1 MAVCVIYTDKE
12 VIMSFFDFL
21 LDSDAQAVAS
31 EAREFVKNEVDP
43 NYLKAMDRDEIKF
56 PREVYEKYAE
66 HNLLGVRFPKKY
78 GGRGLNWIA
87 TVAAEAEIGY
97 LGNACGCAF
106 VMPDIVGEALSR
118 FGTEQQKQKYLKGML
133 KGKLVS
139 AEALTEPRGGS
150 DFFGAT
156 SKAEDKG
163 DYFLVN
169 GQKRFVV
176 GAEGADF
183 FLVYVRTN
191 FEPDADQYQ
200 TISTL
205 IIERSPGVEVS
216 YLYKLLGT
224 RGGGTGRL
232 TFRNVEVPKGNLIG
246 PLNGG
251 ALVFARMMVPERLC
265 SAGPAIGGMRNLL
278 EIAARYSD
286 RRRAFGR
293 KIRKF
298 QAVNSMLARGVTLM
312 DASAGMV
319 YQAAL
324 AAARDDPRL
333 RRIVSETKR
342 FATDSVWEVANI
354 AMQILGGIGYTD
366 VYPVERVLRD
376 ARLTQ
381 IWTGTNEVMDQLV
394 QHEYYNEV
402 LSERDKYRDTEK
414 DASSADAR
422 HEKIFDDED
431 MWKAH
436 GKN

>member
-1 MAVCVIYTDKE
+1 
-12 VIMSFFDFL
+12 MSLFDFL
-21 LDSDAQAVAS
+21 LDENAAAVAA
-31 EAREFVKNEVDP
+31 EAREFARTAVDP
-43 NYLKAMDRDEIKF
+43 EYLKAMDRDEVKF
-56 PREVYEKYAE
+56 PREIYEKFAGA
-66 HNLLGVRFPKKY
+66 NLLGIRFPKEY
-78 GGRGLNWIA
+78 GGRGFNWVAAI
-87 TVAAEAEIGY
+87 AAEAEIGC
-97 LGNACGCAF
+97 LGNSCGCAF
-106 VMPDIVGEALSR
+106 VMPDIVGEALIR
-118 FGTEQQKQKYLKGML
+118 FGTEEQKRKYLKPML
-133 KGKLVS
+133 EGKLVS

-191 FEPDADQYQ
+191 FDSEADQYNRL
-200 TISTL
+200 STL

-216 YLYKLLGT
+216 YLYGLLGT

-232 TFRNVEVPKGNLIG
+232 TFRNVEVPKENLVG

-251 ALVFARMMVPERLC
+251 ALVFSRMMVPERLC
-265 SAGPAIGGMRNLL
+265 SAGPSLGGMRSAL

-286 RRRAFGR
+286 RRIAFGR
-293 KIRKF
+293 RIRKF

-312 DASAGMV
+312 DASAAMI

-324 AAARDDPRL
+324 AADRDDPRI

-342 FATDSVWEVANI
+342 FATDSLWEVTNL

-366 VYPVERVLRD
+366 VFPLEKLLRD

-381 IWTGTNEVMDQLV
+381 IWTGTNEIMDQLI
-394 QHEYYNEV
+394 QHEYYDEV
-402 LSERDKYRDTEK
+402 LKGPADYRKVEN
-414 DASSADAR
+414 DAPNADAET
-422 HEKIFDDED
+422 EKIFGDEQ
-431 MWKAH
+431 MWEVT
-436 GKN
+436 

>member
-1 MAVCVIYTDKE
+1 M
-12 VIMSFFDFL
+12 IMSFFDFL
-21 LDSDAQAVAS
+21 LDADAQAVAR
-31 EAREFVKNEVDP
+31 EARELAKNEVAP
-43 NYLKAMDRDEIKF
+43 EYLKAMDRDEVKF
-56 PREVYEKYAE
+56 PREIYKKYAE
-66 HNLLGVRFPKKY
+66 HNLLGVRFPKEY

-87 TVAAEAEIGY
+87 SIAAQAEIGC

-118 FGTEQQKQKYLKGML
+118 FGTEEQKQKYLKPML
-133 KGKLVS
+133 EGRLVS

-163 DYFLVN
+163 DHFLVN

-191 FEPDADQYQ
+191 MQPDANPYQ
-200 TISTL
+200 RISTL
-205 IIERSPGVEVS
+205 IIDRSPNVQVS
-216 YLYKLLGT
+216 YLYGLLGT

-232 TFRNVEVPKGNLIG
+232 TFRNVEVPKENLLG
-246 PLNGG
+246 SLHGG
-251 ALVFARMMVPERLC
+251 AIVFNRMMVPERLC
-265 SAGPAIGGMRNLL
+265 SAAPAIGGMRAAL

-286 RRRAFGR
+286 RRIAFGR
-293 KIRKF
+293 QIRKF

-324 AAARDDPRL
+324 AADRDDPRQ

-342 FATDSVWEVANI
+342 FATDSLWEVANI

-366 VYPVERVLRD
+366 VYPIERFLRD

-381 IWTGTNEVMDQLV
+381 IWTGTNEIMDQLV

-402 LSERDKYRDTEK
+402 LTEQDKYRNTEE
-414 DASSADAR
+414 DALSASAQL
-422 HEKIFDDED
+422 EKVFDDEG
-431 MWKAH
+431 MWLAH
-436 GKN
+436 DSPGSL

>member
-1 MAVCVIYTDKE
+1 
-12 VIMSFFDFL
+12 MSFFDFL
-21 LDSDAQAVAS
+21 LDADAQAVAS
-31 EAREFVKNEVDP
+31 EARELAKNEVAP
-43 NYLKAMDRDEIKF
+43 QYLKAMDRDEVKF
-56 PREVYEKYAE
+56 PREIYEKYAE
-66 HNLLGVRFPKKY
+66 HNLLGVRFPKEY

-87 TVAAEAEIGY
+87 SIAAQAEIGC

-118 FGTEQQKQKYLKGML
+118 FGTEEQKQKYLKPML
-133 KGKLVS
+133 EGRLVS

-163 DYFLVN
+163 DHFLVN

-191 FEPDADQYQ
+191 MQPDANPYQ
-200 TISTL
+200 RISTL
-205 IIERSPGVEVS
+205 IIDRSPNVQVS
-216 YLYKLLGT
+216 YLYGLLGT

-232 TFRNVEVPKGNLIG
+232 TFRNVEVPKENLLG
-246 PLNGG
+246 SLHG
-251 ALVFARMMVPERLC
+251 AAIVFNRMMVPERLC
-265 SAGPAIGGMRNLL
+265 SAAPAIGGMRAAL

-286 RRRAFGR
+286 RRIAFGR
-293 KIRKF
+293 QIRKF

-324 AAARDDPRL
+324 AADRDDPRQ

-342 FATDSVWEVANI
+342 FATDSLWEVANI

-366 VYPVERVLRD
+366 VYPIERFLRD

-381 IWTGTNEVMDQLV
+381 IWTGTNEIMDQLV

-402 LSERDKYRDTEK
+402 LTEQDKYRNTEE
-414 DASSADAR
+414 DALNASAQ
-422 HEKIFDDED
+422 HEKVFDDEG
-431 MWKAH
+431 MCLAH
-436 GKN
+436 DSPSSL

>member
-1 MAVCVIYTDKE
+1 
-12 VIMSFFDFL
+12 MSFFDFL
-21 LDSDAQAVAS
+21 LDADAQAVAR
-31 EAREFVKNEVDP
+31 EARELAKNEVAP
-43 NYLKAMDRDEIKF
+43 QYLKAMDRDEVKF
-56 PREVYEKYAE
+56 PREIYRKYAE
-66 HNLLGVRFPKKY
+66 HNLLGVRFPKEY

-87 TVAAEAEIGY
+87 SIAAQAEIGC
-97 LGNACGCAF
+97 LGNSCGCAF
-106 VMPDIVGEALSR
+106 VMPDIVGEALYR
-118 FGTEQQKQKYLKGML
+118 FGTEEQKQKYLKPML
-133 KGKLVS
+133 EGKLVS

-163 DYFLVN
+163 DHFLVN

-191 FEPDADQYQ
+191 LQPDAHPYQ
-200 TISTL
+200 RISTL
-205 IIERSPGVEVS
+205 IIDRSPNVQVS
-216 YLYKLLGT
+216 YLYGLLGT

-232 TFRNVEVPKGNLIG
+232 TFRNVEVPKENLLG
-246 PLNGG
+246 SLHGG
-251 ALVFARMMVPERLC
+251 AMVFNRMMVPERLC
-265 SAGPAIGGMRNLL
+265 SAAPAIGGMRAAL

-286 RRRAFGR
+286 RRIAFGR
-293 KIRKF
+293 QIRKF

-324 AAARDDPRL
+324 AADRDDPRQ

-342 FATDSVWEVANI
+342 FATDSLWEVANI

-366 VYPVERVLRD
+366 VYPIERFLRD

-381 IWTGTNEVMDQLV
+381 IWTGTNEIMDQLV
-394 QHEYYNEV
+394 QHEYYDEV
-402 LSERDKYRDTEK
+402 LTEQDKYRNTEE
-414 DASSADAR
+414 DALNASAQ
-422 HEKIFDDED
+422 HEKIFDDEG
-431 MWKAH
+431 MWLAH
-436 GKN
+436 GSPGGL

>member
-1 MAVCVIYTDKE
+1 
-12 VIMSFFDFL
+12 MSFFDFL
-21 LDSDAQAVAS
+21 LDADAQAVAR
-31 EAREFVKNEVDP
+31 EARELAKNEVAP
-43 NYLKAMDRDEIKF
+43 QYLKAMDRDEVKF
-56 PREVYEKYAE
+56 PREIYKKYAE
-66 HNLLGVRFPKKY
+66 HNLLGVRFPKEY

-87 TVAAEAEIGY
+87 SIAAQAEIGC

-118 FGTEQQKQKYLKGML
+118 FGTEEQKQKYLKPML
-133 KGKLVS
+133 EGRLVS

-183 FLVYVRTN
+183 FLVYVRTDLQ
-191 FEPDADQYQ
+191 PDANPYQ
-200 TISTL
+200 RISTL
-205 IIERSPGVEVS
+205 IIDRSPNVQVS
-216 YLYKLLGT
+216 YLYGLLGT

-232 TFRNVEVPKGNLIG
+232 SFRNVEVPKENLLG
-246 PLNGG
+246 SLHG
-251 ALVFARMMVPERLC
+251 AAIVFNRMMVPERLC
-265 SAGPAIGGMRNLL
+265 SAAPAIGGMRAAL

-286 RRRAFGR
+286 RRIAFGR
-293 KIRKF
+293 QIRKF

-324 AAARDDPRL
+324 AADRDDPRQ

-342 FATDSVWEVANI
+342 FATDSLWEVANI

-366 VYPVERVLRD
+366 VYPIERFLRD

-381 IWTGTNEVMDQLV
+381 IWTGTNEIMDQLV

-402 LSERDKYRDTEK
+402 LTEQGKYRNTEE
-414 DASSADAR
+414 DALNASAQ
-422 HEKIFDDED
+422 HEKVFDDEG
-431 MWKAH
+431 MWLAH
-436 GKN
+436 DSPSSL

>member
-1 MAVCVIYTDKE
+1 
-12 VIMSFFDFL
+12 MSFFDFM
-21 LDSDAQAVAS
+21 LDSEAQAVAA
-31 EAREFVKNEVDP
+31 EARELAKNEVDP
-43 NYLKAMDRDEIKF
+43 EYLKAMDRDEVKF
-56 PREVYEKYAE
+56 PREIYEKFAE
-66 HNLLGVRFPKKY
+66 HNLLGVRFPKEY
-78 GGRGLNWIA
+78 GGRGLNWISA
-87 TVAAEAEIGY
+87 VAAEAEIGC
-97 LGNACGCAF
+97 LGTSCGCAF
-106 VMPDIVGEALSR
+106 VMPDIVGEALFT
-118 FGTEQQKQKYLKGML
+118 FGTEEQKQKYLKPML
-133 KGKLVS
+133 AGKLAS

-169 GQKRFVV
+169 GQKRFIV

-183 FLVYVRTN
+183 FIVYVRTN
-191 FEPDADQYQ
+191 FEPDADPYQ
-200 TISTL
+200 RISTL

-216 YLYKLLGT
+216 YLYGLLGT

-232 TFRNVEVPKGNLIG
+232 TFRNVEVPKENLIG

-251 ALVFARMMVPERLC
+251 ALVFYRMMVPERLC
-265 SAGPAIGGMRNLL
+265 SAGPVIGAMRSLL
-278 EIAARYSD
+278 ETAARYSD
-286 RRRAFGR
+286 QRIAFGR

-324 AAARDDPRL
+324 AADRDDPRL

-342 FATDSVWEVANI
+342 FATDSMWEVANI

-366 VYPVERVLRD
+366 VYPVERALRD

-381 IWTGTNEVMDQLV
+381 IWTGTNEIMDQLV

-402 LSERDKYRDTEK
+402 LSTPDKYRDIEK
-414 DASSADAR
+414 DALSADVDR
-422 HEKIFDDED
+422 EKIFDDEQ
-431 MWKAH
+431 MWIGH
-436 GKN
+436 GGQDESRSATE